1 MERNQWEEET
11 EQRKEEYLQRHAK
24 MARLFVEDRLSF
36 ERERKH
42 LLDDFFNSIE
52 DEDMRARLRALQASF
67 EKRMKNAGNAHNRFV
82 LAQTFFWDHFHNVWQ
97 PGLAR
102 MNDQLKSFAAKTALI
117 NDQLKS
123 TSKPSLNR

>member
-24 MARLFVEDRLSF
+24 MSRLFVEDRLSF
-36 ERERKH
+36 ERERKR
-42 LLDDFFNSIE
+42 LLDEFFNSVE

-67 EKRMKNAGNAHNRFV
+67 EKRMKNAGHALNRFV

-97 PGLAR
+97 PGLER

-117 NDQLKS
+117 NDQLRS
-123 TSKPSLNR
+123 TSKPSQNR